1 VGPDLRVRTAIDRE
15 HVSPAYFRPA
25 PRASRLFL
33 RLFLPRR
40 GPRLRSHVPL
50 VLTTSIPYAL
60 RVAYVFKERNPPIP
74 WNEYKARVRHPALL
88 PFHALSWASDWAV
101 CLLGRWPFV
110 ELLEYLGS
118 FSILFAVIFYFA
130 DAPSRLKQKHYQ
142 AWQVINT
149 AQGKGGNGG
158 RIDALQE
165 LNDDGVALIGVD
177 VADAYLEG
185 VRLEN
190 AEARRAN
197 FSSTDLRDSHFAHA
211 RLDDADLHSANLR
224 GADLRAASLTGV
236 VADDADLTG
245 ANLAGAD
252 VAQAS
257 LARADL
263 TGADLNQLK
272 NWQSLKSLRGANLY
286 QVKNPPAGF
295 LPWALQQGAVATNS
309 AF

>member
-1 VGPDLRVRTAIDRE
+1 M
-15 HVSPAYFRPA
+15 
-25 PRASRLFL
+25 
-33 RLFLPRR
+33 
-40 GPRLRSHVPL
+40 
-50 VLTTSIPYAL
+50 
-60 RVAYVFKERNPPIP
+60 AYVFKERNPPPP
-74 WNEYKARVRHPALL
+74 WSEYRARFPHPALL

-130 DAPSRLKQKHYQ
+130 DAPNRLKQKHYQ

-190 AEARRAN
+190 AAARRAN
-197 FSSTDLRDSHFAHA
+197 FSGTDLRDARFAGA
-211 RLDDADLHSANLR
+211 RLDDASLHWANLR
-224 GADLRAASLTGV
+224 NADLHNTS
-236 VADDADLTG
+236 LTG
-245 ANLAGAD
+245 ANFEDADLSGASLAGAD

-263 TGADLNQLK
+263 TGADLSQLQH
-272 NWQSLKSLRGANLY
+272 WQSLKSLRGANLY

-295 LPWALQQGAVATNS
+295 LPWALQQGAVATNNANQS
-309 AF
+309 TGEGG

>member
-1 VGPDLRVRTAIDRE
+1 M
-15 HVSPAYFRPA
+15 
-25 PRASRLFL
+25 
-33 RLFLPRR
+33 
-40 GPRLRSHVPL
+40 
-50 VLTTSIPYAL
+50 
-60 RVAYVFKERNPPIP
+60 
-74 WNEYKARVRHPALL
+74 
-88 PFHALSWASDWAV
+88 PFYALSWASDWAV

-165 LNDDGVALIGVD
+165 LNDDGVALIAVNVSG
-177 VADAYLEG
+177 AYLGG

-190 AEARRAN
+190 AAARRAD
-197 FSSTDLRDSHFAHA
+197 FSATDLREARFARA
-211 RLDDADLHSANLR
+211 QLDDAVLQAANLR
-224 GADLRAASLTGV
+224 NADLNHSSLTG
-236 VADDADLTG
+236 ANFEDADLTG
-245 ANLAGAD
+245 ASLAGAD

-263 TGADLNQLK
+263 TGADLTQLQH
-272 NWQSLKSLRGANLY
+272 WQTIKTLRGANLY

-309 AF
+309 AN